1 MRPRLARRP
10 GIRALALIEEA
21 EHALRSLEHDEVGAD
36 RSLREALRLLQE
48 AGEAAQR
55 VETERDLSL
64 RTERGRQL
72 EAVRV
77 GRPRAHERF
86 KRDAA
91 SRYTA
96 ALSLAVLIHAG
107 ALAFLPGLDAPDLRS
122 RASALLA
129 LDLSPYLQIPPPP
142 EAITKPARPVVTAVE
157 IDESVTIGPT
167 TFAANPVQLR
177 PPRMREMQQALA
189 DRPTFVAYTQAP
201 ELTNR
206 DEVIYYL
213 SELYPPWA
221 RKARVRASVL
231 LYLFINEEGAVQRT
245 MIVDSSGHEDLDD
258 VAEEVAKRMAW
269 TPALNR
275 DRATP
280 VWLMQH
286 ITFSPSQSV
295 VGGGTRLP

>member
-1 MRPRLARRP
+1 MARRP
-10 GIRALALIEEA
+10 GIRALVLIEEA
-21 EHALRSLEHDEVGAD
+21 EHALRSLEHEEVGAD
-36 RSLREALRLLQE
+36 RSLREALRLLQD
-48 AGEAAQR
+48 AGEAAER
-55 VETERDLSL
+55 VETERDLNL
-64 RTERGRQL
+64 RTERVRQL
-72 EAVRV
+72 EAVRI
-77 GRPRAHERF
+77 GRPQAHERF
-86 KRDAA
+86 KLDAA

-129 LDLSPYLQIPPPP
+129 LDLPPYLQIPPPP

-177 PPRMREMQQALA
+177 GPRMREMQQALA

-231 LYLFINEEGAVQRT
+231 LLPVHQRGGRRPAEG
-245 MIVDSSGHEDLDD
+245 
-258 VAEEVAKRMAW
+258 
-269 TPALNR
+269 
-275 DRATP
+275 DRGFERARGP
-280 VWLMQH
+280 RRC
-286 ITFSPSQSV
+286 
-295 VGGGTRLP
+295 GGGGRQRNGLDAGPEPRPCDAGLADAAHHLLT